1 LEGFAEASHLGAMN
15 SPNPSSLLF
24 LGASGLIGTFVT
36 PALIKAG
43 FSVST
48 GGRRGLSVGGAS
60 GIAVDLRDSN
70 SLARAMQGVAT
81 VALVLPDAPDMETLG
96 SNAVTVA
103 KAAGVRRLLWFSSFG
118 AKRDNQARFSCRHPL
133 IDEVVRS
140 SGIPYTILR
149 PNFLMQNFAFFYGE
163 MIRTTGTIFLPLGDA
178 RVSHLDLRD
187 LSAAAAA
194 ALTEDR
200 HINKTYD
207 LSGPEAL
214 HTGEVAEQLSAAT
227 GRAIRYQPISV
238 AEMESSLRE
247 AGMDAWFAE
256 GLADLYGWIRDSGL
270 GSEVTDNV
278 EHLLGR
284 KATRFRQFASDE
296 RTAWLH

>member
-1 LEGFAEASHLGAMN
+1 MN
-15 SPNPSSLLF
+15 RSNPSSLLF
-24 LGASGLIGTFVT
+24 IGASGLIGSFVT

-48 GGRRGLSVGGAS
+48 GGRRGLSVGDAS
-60 GIAVDLRDSN
+60 GIAVDLRDPN
-70 SLARAMQGVAT
+70 SLARAMQGVGT
-81 VALVLPDAPDMETLG
+81 VALVLTDAPDMESLG
-96 SNAVTVA
+96 LSAVNAA

-118 AKRDNQARFSCRHPL
+118 AKPDNRARFSRRHPV
-133 IDEVVRS
+133 IDEAVRT

-149 PNFLMQNFAFFYGE
+149 PNFLMQNFTFFYGDV
-163 MIRTTGTIFLPLGDA
+163 IRTTGTILLPLEDA

-187 LSAAAAA
+187 LAEAAAA

-207 LSGPEAL
+207 LSGPEAM
-214 HTGEVAEQLSAAT
+214 HTGEVAEQIGAAT

-256 GLADLYGWIRDSGL
+256 GLAELYGWIRDSGL
-270 GSEVTDNV
+270 ASEVTDSV
-278 EHLLGR
+278 ERLLNR
-284 KATRFRQFASDE
+284 KATPFRQFALDE
-296 RTAWLH
+296 RTAWLA

>member
-1 LEGFAEASHLGAMN
+1 MN
-15 SPNPSSLLF
+15 RSNPSSLLF
-24 LGASGLIGTFVT
+24 LGASGLIGSFVT

-60 GIAVDLRDSN
+60 GIAVDLRDPN
-70 SLARAMQGVAT
+70 GLARAMQGVAT
-81 VALVLPDAPDMETLG
+81 VALVLTDAPDMQTLG
-96 SNAVTVA
+96 LNAVNAA
-103 KAAGVRRLLWFSSFG
+103 KAADVQRLLWFSSFG
-118 AKRDNQARFSCRHPL
+118 AKRDNQARFSKRHPV
-133 IDEVVRS
+133 IDEAVRS

-149 PNFLMQNFAFFYGE
+149 PNFLMQNFAFFYGDV
-163 MIRTTGTIFLPLGDA
+163 IRTTGTIFLPLGDA

-187 LSAAAAA
+187 LAEAAAA
-194 ALTEDR
+194 ALTDDR

-214 HTGEVAEQLSAAT
+214 HTEEVAEQMGAAT

-256 GLADLYGWIRDSGL
+256 GLAELYGWTRDSGL

-284 KATRFRQFASDE
+284 KATQFRQFASDE
-296 RTAWLH
+296 RTAWLD

>member
-1 LEGFAEASHLGAMN
+1 MN
-15 SPNPSSLLF
+15 RSNPSSLLF
-24 LGASGLIGTFVT
+24 LGASGLIGSFVT

-60 GIAVDLRDSN
+60 GIAVDLRDPN
-70 SLARAMQGVAT
+70 SLARAMQGVAS
-81 VALVLPDAPDMETLG
+81 VALVLPDAPEMETLG
-96 SNAVTVA
+96 SNVVNAA
-103 KAAGVRRLLWFSSFG
+103 KTADVRRLLWFSSFD
-118 AKRDNQARFSCRHPL
+118 AKRDNQARFSRRHPV
-133 IDEVVRS
+133 IDEAVRS
-140 SGIPYTILR
+140 SEIPYTILR
-149 PNFLMQNFAFFYGE
+149 PNFLMQNFAFFYGDV
-163 MIRTTGTIFLPLGDA
+163 IRTTGTIFLPLGDA

-187 LSAAAAA
+187 LSEAAAA

-214 HTGEVAEQLSAAT
+214 HTGEVAEQMSAAT

-247 AGMDAWFAE
+247 AGMDTWFAE
-256 GLADLYGWIRDSGL
+256 GLAELYGWIRDSGL

-284 KATRFRQFASDE
+284 KATRFRQFAADE
-296 RTAWLH
+296 RTAWLD

>member
-1 LEGFAEASHLGAMN
+1 MN
-15 SPNPSSLLF
+15 LSNPSSLLF
-24 LGASGLIGTFVT
+24 LGASGLIGSFVT

-48 GGRRGLSVGGAS
+48 GGRRGVSVSGAP
-60 GIAVDLRDSN
+60 GVAVDLRDSN
-70 SLARAMQGVAT
+70 SLARAMQGAST

-96 SNAVTVA
+96 LNTVNAA

-118 AKRDNQARFSCRHPL
+118 AERDNRARFSRRHPV
-133 IDEVVRS
+133 IDEAVRS

-149 PNFLMQNFAFFYGE
+149 PNFLMQNFAFFYGDT
-163 MIRTTGTIFLPLGDA
+163 IRATGTIFLPLGDA

-187 LSAAAAA
+187 LAEAAGA

-214 HTGEVAEQLSAAT
+214 HTGEVAEQIGAAT
-227 GRAIRYQPISV
+227 GRPIGYRPISI

-247 AGMDAWFAE
+247 AGMDVWFAE
-256 GLADLYGWIRDSGL
+256 GLAELYGWIRDSGL
-270 GSEVTDNV
+270 GGEVTDNV
-278 EHLLGR
+278 ERLLGR
-284 KATRFRQFASDE
+284 KATPFLQFASDE
-296 RTAWLH
+296 RTAWLD